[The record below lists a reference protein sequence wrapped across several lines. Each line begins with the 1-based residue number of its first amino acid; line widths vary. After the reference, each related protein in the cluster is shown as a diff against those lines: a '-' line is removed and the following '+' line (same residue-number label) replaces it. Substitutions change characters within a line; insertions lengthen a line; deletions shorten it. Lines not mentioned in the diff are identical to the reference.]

1 MKTIYLQGEIIQG
14 LTAKNFRKEFNM
26 DSKERKRVILNSP
39 GGSVSEGIEIHNLI
53 KSYGGDVEIIIGVMA
68 ASITSY
74 IAMAVPK
81 EKRKGFKNSSM
92 MIHEASAAIYGRARD
107 FKIRYERLMGVNNIL
122 AEAYAENL
130 GKTKDEALQMMSED
144 FYMTGWE
151 QLLENGAISD
161 IVEPSDIDIPEP
173 MENEPDFFTMLFAE
187 LEKEPDANKIRES
200 MYAAEEKAMKD
211 MEASEKNF
219 ERMAALLEIKP
230 EIKPDD
236 NNIQGDKMNLQ
247 DFLKSNPEAMAEY
260 STALETAK
268 ASGADGVQAQ
278 IQADRERI
286 LEIMKADKMKMSASA
301 EKAIVGEIGFV
312 DFLKEKLDHEEKIR
326 SGERKSIF
334 SEIVTGQT
342 PADQNKIGAEE
353 QKNKGALSDE
363 EFNAKLEA
371 YREQRAKKNGGK

>member
-1 MKTIYLQGEIIQG
+1 ME
-14 LTAKNFRKEFNM
+14 
-26 DSKERKRVILNSP
+26 SKERKRVILNSP

-278 IQADRERI
+278 IQADRERLAKI
-286 LEIMKADKMKMSASA
+286 LKLENAKISAAAESAIIGETPVVDYLEAKLLEQENIRADKK
-301 EKAIVGEIGFV
+301 
-312 DFLKEKLDHEEKIR
+312 
-326 SGERKSIF
+326 KSPF
-334 SEIVTGQT
+334 SEIVAGQT

-353 QKNKGALSDE
+353 QKNKGALSVE

-371 YREQRAKKNGGK
+371 YREQRAKKNGGKK